1 MKRIIHR
8 FNARYLDDIYGV
20 LALELNEYY
29 LCVIDKYQV
38 ALIYRNGLKGDFE
51 KKLTSDKDFCKDF
64 LQGNPVRFYK

>member
-1 MKRIIHR
+1 MKRIVHR

-38 ALIYRNGLKGDFE
+38 ASIYSNGLKSNFE
-51 KKLTSDKDFCKDF
+51 NKLKSDKDFCKDF
-64 LQGNPVRFYK
+64 ISGNPVRLYK